1 MVNKFFVH
9 RAKETNGT
17 IDKGTEVHETLNS
30 AKQSMYAYLGAYGF
44 GHDANTTFVQ
54 AFITDKTT
62 INALCGDTW
71 NAAETFL
78 AEQA

>member
-1 MVNKFFVH
+1 MINKFFMH
-9 RAKETNGT
+9 RAKETNGV
-17 IDKGTEVHETLNS
+17 IDKGTETHDTYDS

-44 GHDANTTFVQ
+44 GHDQNTTFVQ

-71 NAAETFL
+71 NAPDAESVG
-78 AEQA
+78 

>member
-1 MVNKFFVH
+1 MENKFFMH
-9 RAKETNGT
+9 RAKETAGV
-17 IDKGTEVHETLNS
+17 IDKGTETHDTYDS

-44 GHDANTTFVQ
+44 GHDKNTTFVQ

-71 NAAETFL
+71 NAVETVSAE
-78 AEQA
+78 